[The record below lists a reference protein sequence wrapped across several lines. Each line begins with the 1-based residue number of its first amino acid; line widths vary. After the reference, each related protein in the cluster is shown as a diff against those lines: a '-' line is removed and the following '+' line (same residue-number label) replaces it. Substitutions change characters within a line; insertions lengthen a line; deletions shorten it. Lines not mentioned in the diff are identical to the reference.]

1 MSEFDPER
9 MKEILAGQEQP
20 PTPPEEK
27 EQEAIRVGPEPAAV
41 SPEGSERLGV
51 SAATA
56 DDTNPEI
63 EPQRPK
69 NPGLTEQQ
77 YVDREV
83 RVTKMLILEGLKDL
97 DGQRLARCERYA
109 RWRYRA
115 YLAGEV
121 GSL

>member
-1 MSEFDPER
+1 MSEYVDPF
-9 MKEILAGQEQP
+9 AEQP
-20 PTPPEEK
+20 PTPPEER
-27 EQEAIRVGPEPAAV
+27 EREAEVGADT
-41 SPEGSERLGV
+41 GV
-51 SAATA
+51 SAPGRSEGLGSSAPVS